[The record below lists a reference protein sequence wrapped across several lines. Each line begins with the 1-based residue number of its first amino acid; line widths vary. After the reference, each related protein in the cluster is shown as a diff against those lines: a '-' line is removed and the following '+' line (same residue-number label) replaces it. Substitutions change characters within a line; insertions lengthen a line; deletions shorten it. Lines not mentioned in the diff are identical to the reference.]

1 MDEGIAS
8 VGGRNFQVRMLAEA
22 DVFTK
27 DSADQVSIPDFL
39 TGVCRPLDTTD
50 VKSASVIVIVDAH
63 IGISE
68 CGSASTIGKH
78 VAGGDFSQLLL
89 PSDFPPSRRKRAK

>member
-8 VGGRNFQVRMLAEA
+8 VGGRNFHVRMLAEP

-39 TGVCRPLDTTD
+39 AGVCRPLDTKD
-50 VKSASVIVIVDAH
+50 VKSASVIVDAH